1 MGQKTQSYTGDLRGF
16 MRLQS
21 GWPLRAG
28 SDVLSRRLFIFAAG
42 VAPLALFAPALAVP
56 QDDPDPKK
64 LKPGQF
70 FWHPERSADG
80 PVVIVVSLPDQ
91 LVTVYRNGIRIAVST
106 CSTGRPGHTT
116 PTGHSSFSRRTW
128 TTIPRSMT
136 MRPCP
141 TWNG

>member
-1 MGQKTQSYTGDLRGF
+1 

-28 SDVLSRRLFIFAAG
+28 SDILSRRLFIFAAG

-70 FWHPERSADG
+70 F
-80 PVVIVVSLPDQ
+80 
-91 LVTVYRNGIRIAVST
+91 
-106 CSTGRPGHTT
+106 
-116 PTGHSSFSRRTW
+116 
-128 TTIPRSMT
+128 
-136 MRPCP
+136 
-141 TWNG
+141 

>member
-56 QDDPDPKK
+56 QDEPDPKK

-70 FWHPERSADG
+70 FWHPERSADT
-80 PVVIVVSLPDQ
+80 PVVIVVSLPHH
-91 LVTVYRNGIRIAVST
+91 LVLPVRNRMRLVVSLR
-106 CSTGRPGHTT
+106 ST
-116 PTGHSSFSRRTW
+116 
-128 TTIPRSMT
+128 
-136 MRPCP
+136 
-141 TWNG
+141 